1 MSLIFEPSTERQ
13 IQMLARSLPQAL
25 LLTGADGAGLLT
37 TAKYLAGPALAGII
51 QPTNKDGQ
59 ADANGVIRINQIRD
73 LRQYTRGVAN
83 SKAVYVID
91 DASAMNHQAQNAF
104 LKLLEEPARNVHFIL
119 TSHQPNLLLPT
130 IMSRVE
136 RLTIRPISEEAS
148 RLLLAKYRQLDT
160 TAIAQIMFLASGRPA
175 LISRLASKPSELAD
189 IGAIIKDSQALIAGP
204 INDKL
209 TVAARYTDR
218 KDTLE
223 LLRYSI
229 LLVQNAA
236 AKNSTPAIIDK
247 LARLSETYERIAAN
261 GNIKLQL
268 AALIA

>member
-13 IQMLARSLPQAL
+13 IQTLARSLPQAL

-59 ADANGVIRINQIRD
+59 IDASGIIRIDQIRD
-73 LRQYTRGVAN
+73 LRQYTRGITNNQV
-83 SKAVYVID
+83 VYIID
-91 DASAMNHQAQNAF
+91 DADKMNHQTQNAF

-119 TSHQPNLLLPT
+119 TSHQPNLLL
-130 IMSRVE
+130 
-136 RLTIRPISEEAS
+136 TIRPVSEEAS

-160 TAIAQIMFLASGRPA
+160 TAITQIMFLANGRPA

-189 IGAIIKDSQALIAGP
+189 IGAVIKDSQALIAGP
-204 INDKL
+204 MNDKL

-223 LLRYSI
+223 LLHYSI

>member
-1 MSLIFEPSTERQ
+1 
-13 IQMLARSLPQAL
+13 
-25 LLTGADGAGLLT
+25 
-37 TAKYLAGPALAGII
+37 
-51 QPTNKDGQ
+51 
-59 ADANGVIRINQIRD
+59 
-73 LRQYTRGVAN
+73 
-83 SKAVYVID
+83 
-91 DASAMNHQAQNAF
+91 MNHQAQNAF
-104 LKLLEEPARNVHFIL
+104 LKLLEEPARNIHFIL

-160 TAIAQIMFLASGRPA
+160 TAIAQIMFLANGRPA
-175 LISRLASKPSELAD
+175 LISRLAGKPSELAD
-189 IGAIIKDSQALIAGP
+189 IGAVIKDSQALIAGP
-204 INDKL
+204 MNDKL

-218 KDTLE
+218 KATLE

-236 AKNSTPAIIDK
+236 AKNSTPAIINR

>member
-1 MSLIFEPSTERQ
+1 M
-13 IQMLARSLPQAL
+13 AL
-25 LLTGADGAGLLT
+25 RLR
-37 TAKYLAGPALAGII
+37 Y
-51 QPTNKDGQ
+51 
-59 ADANGVIRINQIRD
+59 GVLQ
-73 LRQYTRGVAN
+73 
-83 SKAVYVID
+83 
-91 DASAMNHQAQNAF
+91 
-104 LKLLEEPARNVHFIL
+104 
-119 TSHQPNLLLPT
+119 
-130 IMSRVE
+130 
-136 RLTIRPISEEAS
+136 
-148 RLLLAKYRQLDT
+148 
-160 TAIAQIMFLASGRPA
+160 SGRIGDPGD
-175 LISRLASKPSELAD
+175 SDGGASPRGFDEHRESEPGHL
-189 IGAIIKDSQALIAGP
+189 GQHGLPIKDSQALIADP

-268 AALIA
+268 AALVA

>member
-1 MSLIFEPSTERQ
+1 MSLIFEPSTKQQ
-13 IQMLARSLPQAL
+13 IQTLARSLPQAL

-59 ADANGVIRINQIRD
+59 ADASGVIRINQIRD

-104 LKLLEEPARNVHFIL
+104 LKLLEEPARNIHFIL

-136 RLTIRPISEEAS
+136 QLTIRPISEEAS
-148 RLLLAKYRQLDT
+148 RLLLAKHQQLDT

-175 LISRLASKPSELAD
+175 LISRLAAKPSELAD

-218 KDTLE
+218 KATLE

-236 AKNSTPAIIDK
+236 AKNNTPATIDK